1 MCVCYII
8 FLYVHS
14 VSPSVRGDVG
24 IVVVTEGNDI
34 AISLEILGA
43 KTPFPPVVTSVW
55 TFKERNLTH
64 SSSIMLN
71 DFNFNIT
78 LERISRN
85 MTGNYTLI
93 VSNSAGSISGSFEVD
108 VQCRLL
114 TMVYYIFTIQN
125 L

>member
-1 MCVCYII
+1 M
-8 FLYVHS
+8 HS
-14 VSPSVRGDVG
+14 VPPSVRGDVG
-24 IVVVTEGNDI
+24 IIFVTEGNEF
-34 AISLEILGA
+34 AISLEMAGA
-43 KTPFPPVVTSVW
+43 KTPFPPAVTSVW
-55 TFKERNLTH
+55 TFNEKNLTH

-71 DFNFNIT
+71 DFNIT

-114 TMVYYIFTIQN
+114 TYSLWSIIFLLFTICN
-125 L
+125 